1 MNSCSRGLRGSFFRA
16 GEDNVR
22 DSRFFLAIAVVL
34 TWVTLASAQNP
45 DDHDY
50 SVSVNVELVQL
61 SVSVLDK
68 HGYPVQGLEKQH
80 FAVYEDKVLQD
91 ISLFK
96 QEDIPLSVGLVVD
109 MSSSMFDKLHSV
121 SSAAMTFVRE
131 SNPQDE
137 TAIVTFSNFA
147 TLEQDFTT
155 NTHALSRA
163 LSGIVPL
170 GNTALYDAVLLAAR
184 HLRDNGMQDKKVLIV
199 ISDGQ
204 DNDSK
209 YQLKHVM
216 EALKESK
223 IIVYSIGLL
232 GPDSGNSNYTNML
245 EDDGKKALKQ
255 LAEVTGGSAFF
266 PSGVREVE
274 RVCRRIAR
282 DLRNQ
287 YTIGYKPSNDKLDG
301 SWRKTLVRVNAPKG
315 FPGVKVRT
323 KQGYYAP
330 VTHDTSLASAG
341 KKLQ

>member
-1 MNSCSRGLRGSFFRA
+1 MNSCSRDLRSPFFRA
-16 GEDNVR
+16 GEDMVR

-34 TWVTLASAQNP
+34 TWATLAAAQNP
-45 DDHDY
+45 EDHDF

-109 MSSSMFDKLHSV
+109 MSSSMYDKLHSV

-131 SNPQDE
+131 SNPHDE

-163 LSGIVPL
+163 LSGIAPL

-184 HLRDNGMQDKKVLIV
+184 HLRDNGIQDKKVLIV

-209 YQLKHVM
+209 YQLKHVL

-232 GPDSGNSNYTNML
+232 GPDSGNSTYSNML

-287 YTIGYKPSNDKLDG
+287 YTIGYKPSNEKLDG

-315 FPGVKVRT
+315 FPSVKVRT

-330 VTHDTSLASAG
+330 VAHDTSLASAG